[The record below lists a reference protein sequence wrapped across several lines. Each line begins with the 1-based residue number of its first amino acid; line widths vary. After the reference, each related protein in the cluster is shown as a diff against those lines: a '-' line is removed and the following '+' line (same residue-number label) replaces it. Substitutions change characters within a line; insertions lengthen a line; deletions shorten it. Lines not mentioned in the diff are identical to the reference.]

1 MARREERMIDTLV
14 LITPPLDLQLYV
26 KIGNYA
32 LKIAKPLFL
41 RSYTFLELAPS
52 YNLTTTHLTYNPF
65 LYIKSAI
72 LDDSF
77 DLLFILPGLIMRK
90 L

>member
-1 MARREERMIDTLV
+1 VIS
-14 LITPPLDLQLYV
+14 DLNWCGVQLYV
-26 KIGNYA
+26 KIGDYA

-41 RSYTFLELAPS
+41 RSHTFLELGLS
-52 YNLTTTHLTYNPF
+52 YNLTTTYLIYNPF
-65 LYIKSAI
+65 LYIKGVI

-77 DLLFILPGLIMRK
+77 DLLFILLGLIIKK